1 MNKAVLLVI
10 IVATSAHVSGLGNN
24 TWYIEQKIP
33 PPQTATHP
41 SGWGIPIGISG
52 DICVMGVHIDKENGF
67 YAGAVYVY
75 RFDGSEWVAE
85 QKLMALD
92 GQEEDYFGYGV
103 AISNGTIMIG
113 APGDDDNGEDS
124 GSVYIFRHNGAEWEQ
139 AQKIMPAEREYD
151 NTFGTSV
158 SVSGNLC
165 IIGAE
170 GWNTGVMSQVYVFRF
185 DGDTWN
191 EETSFTFSPAD
202 VLDFWGKLGVV
213 GPQSGLGGGFAVG
226 APGDDEAG
234 EDVGAVYLFHDS
246 LWSEW
251 RMYNKLMPPDAEEG
265 LYFGESIGYSGEVIA
280 VSAPGDGGP
289 DGCIYMYRPWSYAF
303 DGGNS
308 QPEQKLTVPQQDK
321 DKVFGFG
328 RCLAVDG
335 DTLITTAFK
344 LIQEEPLP
352 YDDYDGIVY
361 IYEYNGAGWVLKSRI
376 EASDSRQDIWVF
388 WQLFDWPVAIDGDVA
403 MLGAQGIPGPGMT
416 YIYRRCPAAD
426 VTGDCFVDMADI
438 GVLARQW
445 LNGFESWSP

>member
-10 IVATSAHVSGLGNN
+10 IAATSTHVSGLGNN

-52 DICVMGVHIDKENGF
+52 DTCVMGAHIDKENGF

-92 GQEEDYFGYGV
+92 GQDEDYFGYGA
-103 AISNGTIMIG
+103 AISDGTIIIG

-124 GSVYIFRHNGAEWEQ
+124 GSVYVFRHNGTEWEQ
-139 AQKIMPAEREYD
+139 TQKLMPAIREHD
-151 NTFGTSV
+151 NVFGTYV
-158 SVSGNLC
+158 SISGNLC
-165 IIGAE
+165 VIGADF
-170 GWNTGVMSQVYVFRF
+170 WDVDVPCQVYVFRF
-185 DGDTWN
+185 DGNTWN
-191 EETSFTFSPAD
+191 EETSFTFSWAD
-202 VLDFWGKLGVV
+202 VYPFWGKLGVV
-213 GPQSGLGGGFAVG
+213 YPPPYFGAEFVVG

-234 EDVGAVYLFHDS
+234 EDVGAVYLFYDRWDE
-246 LWSEW
+246 WS
-251 RMYNKLMPPDAEEG
+251 MYKKIMPPDAEDR
-265 LYFGESIGYSGEVIA
+265 LFFGESIGYSGEVIA
-280 VSAPGDGGP
+280 VSAPGDGGQN
-289 DGCIYMYRPWSYAF
+289 GCIYMYRPWIDRYYYSS
-303 DGGNS
+303 DL

-328 RCLAVDG
+328 NCLAVDG

-344 LIQEEPLP
+344 FIQGDPWP
-352 YDDYDGIVY
+352 YYYNGIVY
-361 IYEYNGAGWVLKSRI
+361 IYEYNGAGWALKSRF
-376 EASDSRQDIWVF
+376 EASDSRQDISMF

-426 VTGDCFVDMADI
+426 VTGDCFVDMTDI

-445 LNGFESWSP
+445 LNGFEPWSPW